1 MGPKGTKAPRS
12 AMAAIADH
20 ETQVFDRLVDG
31 LAAIDGVRLVGAPAR
46 RTPTVA
52 FTVDG
57 RTPQQVSAALGER
70 GVAVW
75 AGNYYAVELMTALGL
90 EDRGGAVRA
99 GVVCYT
105 TDEEVD
111 RLLTAVQEAL

>member
-1 MGPKGTKAPRS
+1 MARS
-12 AMAAIADH
+12 RRPHAGG
-20 ETQVFDRLVDG
+20 RLRP
-31 LAAIDGVRLVGAPAR
+31 LCRSLVGAPAR
-46 RTPTVA
+46 RTPTIA
-52 FTVDG
+52 FTVEG
-57 RTPQQVSAALGER
+57 RTPLQVSADLGNQ

-105 TDEEVD
+105 TDE
-111 RLLTAVQEAL
+111 

>member
-1 MGPKGTKAPRS
+1 
-12 AMAAIADH
+12 
-20 ETQVFDRLVDG
+20 
-31 LAAIDGVRLVGAPAR
+31 VGAPAR

-52 FTVDG
+52 FTLDG
-57 RTPQQVSAALGER
+57 RTPQEVSVALGER
-70 GVAVW
+70 GIAVW

-90 EDRGGAVRA
+90 EGSGGAVRA